1 MNSKNTYVKMKWYIV
16 LLCLSVCGVC
26 SIAWSSDDVGATG
39 GRSFKGGQFV
49 YDLPQVANGVVLT
62 SNLWVWEDASANAKF
77 MEAQRAYQ
85 QGLFSTLQRK
95 FASYGFTSSA
105 YWFRIAIYNAQEI
118 SRDLILSVPK
128 PLLDRVDVY
137 CQMNQG
143 RTYYYPLG
151 EQTGFDRRRLKVRHY
166 AVPLTLLAES
176 GAECFFRV
184 VTTSNLAMSLEV
196 SDIDS
201 FLEDESQDQWTSGLF
216 YGVAFSILAGI
227 GILYIVLRDPIYLYY
242 MVHFIGGLGY
252 SSSADGSLSSLWSS
266 LGVENF
272 TVVFFIACW
281 MIGALLFA
289 IELLSIKK
297 HYYRL
302 YQGML
307 GAIAS
312 LLFLLV
318 LYPWGSELQATKAMI
333 DMASGYTFLLLSVG
347 FFCAFRKDYLAL
359 FFIAGWGAV
368 SIAMGFAQLAAAGV
382 VSDAGF
388 TTTGIKVGWAIE
400 IVVFS
405 FVLGVGLKLMKRR
418 ELDFR
423 RGMVTAQ
430 DENTEKSQFLAKM
443 SHEIRTPMSGILGL
457 TELLETTPLSSVQKR
472 YLKAIQDSGKSMMS
486 VVNGVLDVSKIEAGK
501 ATLKNVPIDVNAL
514 LLDCLTVFEMAARK
528 KQLPLIIVVEAGT
541 PLTVMG
547 DPERI
552 RQVIINLLSNALKF
566 TTVGRVTLSISMTD
580 QILDE
585 HLVLKIEV
593 KDTGIGIGNQDK
605 ARLFLP
611 FSQIENG
618 RLINDEGTG
627 LGLMICRQIVGLMN
641 GDIGV
646 QSEPGKGSVFWFT
659 VPFEV
664 LEDCVLSDTDQVIEL
679 LEYEDKIRAILNT
692 PLRDNNTISA
702 QALEPYVF
710 ESQLKLKPE
719 SAAEPTLDFESR
731 LPESL
736 LSSRILVAEDN
747 EINCKVI
754 SGYLERMGVTA
765 DVVYNG
771 QEALDKFQKEGKHYD
786 LVLMDCE
793 MPILD
798 GFLATVALHKWQDD
812 TARPKTPVIALSAHV
827 TDVYIQRSKE
837 VGMLM
842 HVSKPLSYQRLLDSV
857 RDVLDSKVF

>member
-1 MNSKNTYVKMKWYIV
+1 MKWYIV
-16 LLCLSVCGVC
+16 LLCLSVCGFC
-26 SIAWSSDDVGATG
+26 SIAWGSGAVAGDSSF
-39 GRSFKGGQFV
+39 RGGQYS
-49 YDLPQVANGVVLT
+49 YDLPRVANGVMLT
-62 SNLWVWEDASANAKF
+62 SNLWVWEDVSANAKF
-77 MEAQRAYQ
+77 MEAQGAYE
-85 QGLFSTLQRK
+85 QGLFSTLQGV

-105 YWFRIAIYNAQEI
+105 YWFRIAIYNTQDT

-128 PLLDRVDVY
+128 PLLDSVDVY

-151 EQTGFDRRRLKVRHY
+151 EQTDFDRRRLKVRHY
-166 AVPLTLLAES
+166 AVPLTLSGES
-176 GAECFFRV
+176 GAECYFRV
-184 VTTSNLAMSLEV
+184 VTTSNLTMNLEV
-196 SDIDS
+196 SDVDS
-201 FLEDESQDQWTSGLF
+201 FLEGESVDQWMSGLF
-216 YGVAFSILAGI
+216 YGIAFSILVGI
-227 GILYIVLRDPIYLYY
+227 GILYIVMRDPIHLYY
-242 MVHFIGGLGY
+242 IVHFIGGLGY
-252 SSSADGSLSSLWSS
+252 SSLADGSLSSLWSF
-266 LGVENF
+266 LDVENF
-272 TVVFFIACW
+272 AAVFFIACW

-297 HYYRL
+297 RYYRL

-318 LYPWGSELQATKAMI
+318 LYPWASELQTTKAMVN
-333 DMASGYTFLLLSVG
+333 MVSGYTFLLLGVG
-347 FFCAFRKDYLAL
+347 FFCVFRKDHQAL
-359 FFIAGWGAV
+359 FFIAGWGGV
-368 SIAMGFAQLAAAGV
+368 SVAMGFAQLAATGV

-400 IVVFS
+400 VVVFS
-405 FVLGVGLKLMKRR
+405 FVLGIGLKLMKRR
-418 ELDFR
+418 ERDFR

-430 DENTEKSQFLAKM
+430 DENSEKSQFLAKM

-457 TELLETTPLSSVQKR
+457 TELLETTPLSSAQKR
-472 YLKAIQDSGKSMMS
+472 YLKAIQDSGKSMMN

-501 ATLKNVPIDVNAL
+501 ATLKKVPIDVNAL

-552 RQVIINLLSNALKF
+552 RQIIINLLSNALKF

-593 KDTGIGIGNQDK
+593 KDTGIGIGDQDK

-611 FSQIENG
+611 FSQIENA

-646 QSEPGKGSVFWFT
+646 HSEPGKGSVFWFT

-664 LEDCVLSDTDQVIEL
+664 LEDCMLSDTEQVIEL
-679 LEYEDKIRAILNT
+679 LEYEEKIRAILNT
-692 PLRDNNTISA
+692 PIQDNNTHSSRILESYA
-702 QALEPYVF
+702 FERQLKPKLEPM
-710 ESQLKLKPE
+710 
-719 SAAEPTLDFESR
+719 AEAELGFESR

-736 LSSRILVAEDN
+736 LKSRILIAEDN

-754 SGYLERMGVTA
+754 TGYLERMGMKA
-765 DVVYNG
+765 DVVNNG
-771 QEALDKFQKEGKHYD
+771 QEALDKFQKDGMQYD

-798 GFLATVALHKWQDD
+798 GFSATVALHKWQDD
-812 TARPKTPVIALSAHV
+812 TAQPKTPVVALSAHV
-827 TDVYIQRSKE
+827 TEVYIQRSQE

-842 HVSKPLSYQRLLDSV
+842 HVSKPLSYQRLFDAV
-857 RDVLDSKVF
+857 TDVLGSKVF

>member
-1 MNSKNTYVKMKWYIV
+1 MKSYVV
-16 LLCLSVCGVC
+16 LLCFSACVLC
-26 SIAWSSDDVGATG
+26 STAWGSELRSDKA
-39 GRSFKGGQFV
+39 RQFA
-49 YDLPQVANGVVLT
+49 YDLPRAANGAELT

-85 QGLFSTLQRK
+85 KGLFSRLQRE

-105 YWFRIAIYNAQEI
+105 YWFRVAIYNAQTL
-118 SRDLILSVPK
+118 SRDLILSVPN
-128 PLLDRVDVY
+128 PLLDSVDVY

-151 EQTGFDRRRLKVRHY
+151 EQTDFDRRRLKVRHY
-166 AVPLTLLAES
+166 AIPLTLSGES
-176 GAECFFRV
+176 GAECYFRV
-184 VTTSNLAMSLEV
+184 LTTSNLTMNLEV
-196 SDIDS
+196 SDVDT
-201 FLEDESQDQWTSGLF
+201 FLEDESAGQWMSGLF
-216 YGVAFSILAGI
+216 YGIAFSILGGI
-227 GILYIVLRDPIYLYY
+227 GILYIVMRDPIYLYY

-252 SSSADGSLSSLWSS
+252 SSLSDGSLSSLWSF
-266 LGVENF
+266 LDVENF
-272 TVVFFIACW
+272 AVIFFIACW

-289 IELLSIKK
+289 IELLSIKQR
-297 HYYRL
+297 YYRL
-302 YQGML
+302 YQGVL
-307 GAIAS
+307 GGIAS

-318 LYPWGSELQATKAMI
+318 LYPWASELQVAKTMI
-333 DMASGYTFLLLSVG
+333 NMVSAYTFLLLSIGV
-347 FFCAFRKDYLAL
+347 FCAFRKDHQAL
-359 FFIAGWGAV
+359 FFIVGWGAV
-368 SIAMGFAQLAAAGV
+368 SVAMAVAQLAAVGAIADVGL
-382 VSDAGF
+382 
-388 TTTGIKVGWAIE
+388 TTTGIKVGWGIE
-400 IVVFS
+400 VVVFS
-405 FVLGVGLKLMKRR
+405 FVLGIGLKLMRRR
-418 ELDFR
+418 ESAFR
-423 RGMVTAQ
+423 KGMVTAQ
-430 DENTEKSQFLAKM
+430 DENSEKSQFLAKM

-457 TELLETTPLSSVQKR
+457 TELLETTPLSAVQKR
-472 YLKAIQDSGKSMMS
+472 YLKAIQDSGKSMMN

-501 ATLKNVPIDVNAL
+501 ATLKKVPIDVNAL

-593 KDTGIGIGNQDK
+593 KDTGIGIGDQDK
-605 ARLFLP
+605 TRLFLP
-611 FSQIENG
+611 FSQIENA

-646 QSEPGKGSVFWFT
+646 RSEPGKGSVFWFT

-692 PLRDNNTISA
+692 PFQDNSA
-702 QALEPYVF
+702 LSVQPQKPYKF
-710 ESQLKLKPE
+710 ERQFTPIFEAEMEAMTE
-719 SAAEPTLDFESR
+719 SALTIEPE
-731 LPESL
+731 LPGNL
-736 LSSRILVAEDN
+736 LRSRILVAEDN

-754 SGYLERMGVTA
+754 LGYLERMGVQA
-765 DVVYNG
+765 DIVNNG
-771 QEALDKFQKEGKHYD
+771 QEALDKFQKEGKQYD

-793 MPILD
+793 MPVLD
-798 GFLATVALHKWQDD
+798 GFLATILLHEWQEGR
-812 TARPKTPVIALSAHV
+812 AQPKTPVVALSAHV
-827 TDVYIQRSKE
+827 TEVYIQRSQE

-842 HVSKPLSYQRLLDSV
+842 HVSKPLSYQRLFDAV
-857 RDVLDSKVF
+857 KDVLGSKVF

>member
-1 MNSKNTYVKMKWYIV
+1 MKCYVV
-16 LLCLSVCGVC
+16 LFCFSVCALC
-26 SIAWSSDDVGATG
+26 STAWGFERGS
-39 GRSFKGGQFV
+39 SFKGKQFV
-49 YDLPQVANGVVLT
+49 YDLPRVANGVKLT
-62 SNLWVWEDASANAKF
+62 SDLWVWEDASANAKF

-85 QGLFSTLQRK
+85 KGQFSTLQRK

-105 YWFRIAIYNAQEI
+105 YWFRIAIYNTQTL

-128 PLLDRVDVY
+128 PLLDSVDVY

-151 EQTGFDRRRLKVRHY
+151 EQTDFDRRRLKVRHY
-166 AVPLTLLAES
+166 AVPLTLLGES
-176 GAECFFRV
+176 GAECYFRV
-184 VTTSNLAMSLEV
+184 LTTSNLTMSLEI
-196 SDIDS
+196 SDVDT
-201 FLEDESQDQWTSGLF
+201 FLEGESTSQWMSGLF
-216 YGVAFSILAGI
+216 YGIAFSILGGI
-227 GILYIVLRDPIYLYY
+227 GVLYIVMRDPVYLYY

-252 SSSADGSLSSLWSS
+252 SSLADGSLSSLWSF
-266 LGVENF
+266 LDVENF
-272 TVVFFIACW
+272 AVVFFIACW

-289 IELLSIKK
+289 IELLSIKLR
-297 HYYRL
+297 YYRL

-307 GAIAS
+307 GGIAS

-318 LYPWGSELQATKAMI
+318 LYPWGSELQTTETMVNMVSA
-333 DMASGYTFLLLSVG
+333 YTFILLSIG
-347 FFCAFRKDYLAL
+347 FYCAFRKDNQAL
-359 FFIAGWGAV
+359 FFIVGWGAV
-368 SIAMGFAQLAAAGV
+368 SIAMGISQLAATGV
-382 VSDAGF
+382 IADAGF
-388 TTTGIKVGWAIE
+388 TTTGIKIGWAIE
-400 IVVFS
+400 VVVFS
-405 FVLGVGLKLMKRR
+405 FVLGISLKLMKRR
-418 ELDFR
+418 ENTFR
-423 RGMVTAQ
+423 KGMVTAQ
-430 DENTEKSQFLAKM
+430 DENSEKSQFLAKM

-457 TELLETTPLSSVQKR
+457 TELLETTPLSPVQKR
-472 YLKAIQDSGKSMMS
+472 YLKAIQDSGKSMMN

-501 ATLKNVPIDVNAL
+501 ATLKKVPIDVNAL
-514 LLDCLTVFEMAARK
+514 LLDCLTVFEMTARK

-593 KDTGIGIGNQDK
+593 KDTGIGIGDQDK

-618 RLINDEGTG
+618 RLVNDEGTG

-646 QSEPGKGSVFWFT
+646 HSEPGKGSVFWFT

-664 LEDCVLSDTDQVIEL
+664 LDDCVLSDTDQVIEL
-679 LEYEDKIRAILNT
+679 LEYEDKIRAILNA
-692 PLRDNNTISA
+692 PLQENGARSA
-702 QALEPYVF
+702 QVQKQHRFEHQFKPILKVVREPALTIEP
-710 ESQLKLKPE
+710 ELSE
-719 SAAEPTLDFESR
+719 I
-731 LPESL
+731 L
-736 LSSRILVAEDN
+736 LRSRILVAEDN

-754 SGYLERMGVTA
+754 SGYLERMGVEA
-765 DVVYNG
+765 DVVNNG
-771 QEALDKFQKEGKHYD
+771 QEVLDKFQKEGKQYD

-793 MPILD
+793 MPVLD
-798 GFLATVALHKWQDD
+798 GFLATVALHKWQGDMFQ
-812 TARPKTPVIALSAHV
+812 PKTPVVALSAHV
-827 TDVYIQRSKE
+827 TEAYIQRSQE

-842 HVSKPLSYQRLLDSV
+842 HVSKPLSYQRLFDAV
-857 RDVLDSKVF
+857 KDVLGSKVF